1 MKFFTGFVVGTI
13 SGIALHLVQSKD
25 ALSSVNDTKIFQ
37 NIKDFKD
44 ILTDLQKN
52 AAVVPEVVSG
62 IQEDLS
68 NYSESIKPDVE
79 ELQESIAEMKSNL
92 DELNKG
98 WS

>member
-52 AAVVPEVVSG
+52 TAVVPEVVSG

-98 WS
+98 

>member
-52 AAVVPEVVSG
+52 TAVVPEVVSG

>member
-1 MKFFTGFVVGTI
+1 MKFLTGFVVGTI
-13 SGIALHLVQSKD
+13 SGVALHFVQSKD

-62 IQEDLS
+62 IQADLS

-92 DELNKG
+92 DELNKD
-98 WS
+98 

>member
-1 MKFFTGFVVGTI
+1 MKFFTGFVVGTV
-13 SGIALHLVQSKD
+13 SGIAIHLVQSKN

-62 IQEDLS
+62 IQADLN
-68 NYSESIKPDVE
+68 NYSQSIKPDVE
-79 ELQESIAEMKSNL
+79 ELQESISEMKSNL
-92 DELNKG
+92 DQLNKN
-98 WS
+98 